1 MNPKTA
7 LAVETLLDQWRA
19 QARLAYEEERD
30 SVSGKFE
37 SANRS
42 LQSGYHIRAL
52 TEAAE
57 RSVAAMLA
65 KSRALPIPAD
75 SYPLVRRAASVLF
88 DDLATDVE
96 AVTVGA
102 SGRTS
107 RPANRVVVD
116 RFFNE
121 ARTRIETLIAA
132 WELEDQIRLAAFEG
146 AAVLYE
152 ETSTRAPAFKDGRPP
167 SDERI
172 VAKAEEMKTLG
183 LTGYEIATEMRHEE
197 GFQNVGTVAVRQ
209 LLKGRWSGGRR
220 RKK

>member
-7 LAVETLLDQWRA
+7 LGVETLLDQWRG

-30 SVSGKFE
+30 SVSGKFA
-37 SANRS
+37 SANR

-75 SYPLVRRAASVLF
+75 CYSVARRAASVLF
-88 DDLATDVE
+88 DDLMADVE
-96 AVTVGA
+96 AVAVGA
-102 SGRTS
+102 SGRAPK
-107 RPANRVVVD
+107 PANRVVVD
-116 RFFNE
+116 RLFNE

-146 AAVLYE
+146 ADVLE
-152 ETSTRAPAFKDGRPP
+152 QKTSTRSPSFKDGRPP
-167 SDERI
+167 CDDQI
-172 VAKAEEMKTLG
+172 LAQADAMKALG
-183 LTGYEIATEMRHEE
+183 LTGYEIAKEMRHKE
-197 GFQNVGTVAVRQ
+197 GFQNVGTIAVRE
-209 LLKGRWSGGRR
+209 LLKGRWSGGRS